1 MTTKDIINKLQADQ
15 KALEAMLAS
24 GFASDS
30 QVRRQAKLDYI
41 NSLLEWITQE
51 GKV

>member
-15 KALEAMLAS
+15 KALEVLLAS

-30 QVRRQAKLDYI
+30 QVRRQAKVDYI
-41 NSLLEWITQE
+41 VGLLEWITQE

>member
-1 MTTKDIINKLQADQ
+1 MSNQNIINKLQADQ
-15 KALEAMLAS
+15 KALESLLAS

-41 NSLLEWITQE
+41 LGLLEWITQE